1 LGDSALP
8 HTKLPCHHLVTFGQR
23 GSSVSLSTGF
33 VRQSAT
39 VGFMVISFQ
48 MMQSQK
54 KLGMTSRC
62 QAATRSGLAFGDAPP
77 KGCHCL
83 RHRIPP
89 NMNQRHCILSPHF
102 RMKMNCSVAEK
113 SSAALFGALSRNKIV
128 KIWAGL
134 WRRITKGEPWSPQS
148 NSRKHESKTL
158 HPESTI

>member
-8 HTKLPCHHLVTFGQR
+8 HTKLPCHHLVTHGQS

-48 MMQSQK
+48 MMRSQK
-54 KLGMTSRC
+54 KLGITLRC

-77 KGCHCL
+77 KGCHRL

-89 NMNQRHCILSPHF
+89 NMNQRHCILSPPF
-102 RMKMNCSVAEK
+102 RMKMSCSVAEK
-113 SSAALFGALSRNKIV
+113 SSDALFGALSRSKNSNV
-128 KIWAGL
+128 WT
-134 WRRITKGEPWSPQS
+134 TKGAPSSP
-148 NSRKHESKTL
+148 
-158 HPESTI
+158 